1 MRQRAYTYQLD
12 KHQFSIVRKCA
23 GVGVKQFELHTIVRY
38 IRWSASRANV
48 RIAVP
53 SATTLTA
60 VVIVFARGYMYKVA
74 RDSLLLL
81 LQNII

>member
-1 MRQRAYTYQLD
+1 M
-12 KHQFSIVRKCA
+12 
-23 GVGVKQFELHTIVRY
+23 GVKQFELHTIVRY

-60 VVIVFARGYMYKVA
+60 VVIVFARGYTYEVA

-81 LQNII
+81 HYKIL